1 MDTFFFGY
9 LPIKTKRILRSLL
22 FAGLLFWIIWGLFF
36 SCTIRCFPNKTE
48 TLVIIVVYIV
58 LTGID
63 SYILEPFTRY
73 KK

>member
-36 SCTIRCFPNKTE
+36 STSSCFPNKTE

-58 LTGID
+58 LTGIV